1 LFLYFPYVLLSGKL
15 PGRIFLNRENTDAQL
30 LAQSISQG
38 SRNAEMLKARAVII
52 PLNFPSEGPSVW
64 AVLLHGGATVESLF
78 DILQKIDD
86 LDFRWI
92 QAVDNL
98 QTAKARIIELQARTP
113 GEYVVFD
120 ERTQQIIAEL
130 TSHATGA

>member
-1 LFLYFPYVLLSGKL
+1 
-15 PGRIFLNRENTDAQL
+15 
-30 LAQSISQG
+30 
-38 SRNAEMLKARAVII
+38 
-52 PLNFPSEGPSVW
+52 
-64 AVLLHGGATVESLF
+64 VESVF

-92 QAVDNL
+92 QAVDDL
-98 QTAKARIIELQARTP
+98 QKAKARITELQARTP